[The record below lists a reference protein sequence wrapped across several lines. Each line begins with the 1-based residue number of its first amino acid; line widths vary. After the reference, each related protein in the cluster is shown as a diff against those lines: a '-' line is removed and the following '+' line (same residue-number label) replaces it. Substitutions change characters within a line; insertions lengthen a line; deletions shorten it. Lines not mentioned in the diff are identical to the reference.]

1 MRRMFQLLGVWF
13 LAYVTVFGFSAGFTS
28 MLASL
33 KYPPP
38 EAGLITAVGAFG
50 FLACALFAV
59 AFADRIERKLWLPI
73 GAVITV
79 IGGVIVAEAGTP
91 ASRSRSSAPRS
102 CSSASTSG
110 CR

>member
-1 MRRMFQLLGVWF
+1 MIQLLAVWF

-59 AFADRIERKLWLPI
+59 AFADRLERKLWLPI
-73 GAVITV
+73 GAVITRDRRRDR
-79 IGGVIVAEAGTP
+79 GRGRDHDLAG
-91 ASRSRSSAPRS
+91 SRSSAPRS